1 MFRRKLFTTS
11 ILRETP
17 ITKIYVD
24 GSCIQHSNGN
34 RNSGIGVYWGDNDS
48 RNISLKLSGNHTNST
63 TEINAALYALRQI
76 KKLGIKNAH
85 IYSDSDYVV
94 KSVNEWIHK
103 WKENG
108 WKKANGKK
116 VMHKELIIELDSLI
130 NSTGTKF
137 HHVRGHSKIDGNE
150 KAHILAFNAT
160 KSC

>member
-1 MFRRKLFTTS
+1 MLYFRKVYSLKNDHIIVLNDMFRRKLFTTS

-48 RNISLKLSGNHTNST
+48 RNISLKLSG
-63 TEINAALYALRQI
+63 
-76 KKLGIKNAH
+76 KLKN
-85 IYSDSDYVV
+85 YVV